1 LKSSNEEIIKTFA
14 QRKPDREFW
23 KLVKERDQLVAEA
36 VKFGVGQRD
45 DLDKKIAEKQMEID
59 KAFLKMDFE
68 EAM

>member
-1 LKSSNEEIIKTFA
+1 MESSNEEIIKTFA

>member
-1 LKSSNEEIIKTFA
+1 MESSNKEIIKTFA

-36 VKFGVGQRD
+36 VKFGFGQRD

>member
-1 LKSSNEEIIKTFA
+1 MKSSNEEIIKNFA

-36 VKFGVGQRD
+36 VKFGVSQRD

-59 KAFLKMDFE
+59 KVFLKIDFE

>member
-1 LKSSNEEIIKTFA
+1 MESNEEIIKNFA

-23 KLVKERDQLVAEA
+23 KLVKERDQLIAKA
-36 VKFGVGQRD
+36 IKFGVGQRD

-59 KAFLKMDFE
+59 KVFLKIDFE

>member
-1 LKSSNEEIIKTFA
+1 LKSSNEEIIKSFA

-36 VKFGVGQRD
+36 VKFGVGQCD